1 MQAYQCPTRDFA
13 ILMATTLITIGIGID
28 NGRGLRRVRTDQAAA
43 SGQKAA
49 QPLRSGRPASP
60 AADCALLLACLLAC
74 CRPGIYTG
82 IGISICDLLLRASY
96 PQLKPCGEEA
106 ASQPGRPR
114 SNHISRPASPWLDSW
129 PPCAGRVPGTSEWRT
144 LERYKVG
151 SWGWTSGYL
160 HMMQWRDV
168 RPSSADGRP

>member
-28 NGRGLRRVRTDQAAA
+28 NGRGLRSGRTDQAAV

-49 QPLRSGRPASP
+49 RPLRSGRPASS
-60 AADCALLLACLLAC
+60 AADCALRLAC

-106 ASQPGRPR
+106 ASQATP
-114 SNHISRPASPWLDSW
+114 
-129 PPCAGRVPGTSEWRT
+129 
-144 LERYKVG
+144 LEYDNQARLTV
-151 SWGWTSGYL
+151 
-160 HMMQWRDV
+160 
-168 RPSSADGRP
+168 A